1 MNTRIFITAL
11 FLVSFFTADAQI
23 KNVQMEKCG
32 LTRSVFS
39 RLYTVNVEDVI
50 CLAQNSDSDI
60 TIFYTFAYWC
70 VPCRKRLPEI
80 IRFAEKH
87 NVDFYVLLTSQEG
100 NRRDV
105 GRALQKFHTEYD
117 NQLNVVIISDSL
129 FSKRAVERLERRARR
144 GFVLV
149 ETGRLERD
157 KYINFLAQ
165 ITPPEMGNI
174 IPGMGIFIVLNRKG
188 EVLLVTNDYQDA
200 QNLTGLRSGEADVK
214 IFERVR
220 QVIQNSRN

>member
-1 MNTRIFITAL
+1 MNTRIFIVLL
-11 FLVSFFTADAQI
+11 FLVSFFTANAQI

-39 RLYTVNVEDVI
+39 RLYTVAVEDVI
-50 CLAQNSDSDI
+50 CLAQNSDKDI

-70 VPCRKRLPEI
+70 APCRRRLPEA

-87 NVDFYVLLTSQEG
+87 NVDFYVLLVDKESDRL
-100 NRRDV
+100 NV

-129 FSKRAVERLERRARR
+129 YSERAVERFERRARR

-149 ETGRLERD
+149 DTGRLRRD
-157 KYINFLAQ
+157 KYINFLTQ
-165 ITPPEMGNI
+165 ITPPKIGSI
-174 IPGMGIFIVLNRKG
+174 VPGMGIFIVVNRKG
-188 EVLLVTNDYQDA
+188 EVLWVTNYRDA
-200 QNLTGLRSGEADVK
+200 QGFRGDEADAK

-220 QVIQNSRN
+220 QVIEDSRN